1 MSFDNQINLVK
12 KINESGELKFF
23 NTQSAFKS
31 MQSNASYD
39 NEAMAL
45 NDLIDNSLDANASE
59 VNILLVTGAN
69 RTPDDY
75 SLRDSGRSRPDRISA
90 ILVQDNGTGMADGF
104 TRAACAYGWSSKKDK
119 KNIRDIW
126 FWSEKCRYRF
136 WF

>member
-1 MSFDNQINLVK
+1 
-12 KINESGELKFF
+12 
-23 NTQSAFKS
+23 

-59 VNILLVTGAN
+59 VNILLVTGGN

-75 SLRDSGRSRPDRISA
+75 SLRDSGRERPDRISA

-119 KNIRDIW
+119 KTLGTFGFGVKNAGIAFGSRLEVYSKNKMENGNSVILMW
-126 FWSEKCRYRF
+126 MNLQMRN
-136 WF
+136 